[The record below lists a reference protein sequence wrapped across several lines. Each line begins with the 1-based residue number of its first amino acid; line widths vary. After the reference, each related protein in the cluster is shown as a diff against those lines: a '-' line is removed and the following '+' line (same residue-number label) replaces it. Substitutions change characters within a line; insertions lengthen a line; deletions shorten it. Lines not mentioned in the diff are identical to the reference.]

1 MLHRPPHQP
10 TAPPQSMAPQRPVG
24 QVNTAARPV
33 TAEAVLA
40 SAPGSSSGSRARA
53 LLLGALL
60 PIGIACSGGSTSDIT
75 PQPVPTG
82 RAAAVRFLNRATF
95 GASPQDTDRVAS
107 QGNRAW
113 LDSQFAMPAS
123 LMLPDLVALG
133 CGPDLPGFSYQ
144 TCPSYDPEA
153 HNARR
158 VGLWWEHAIAAPDQL
173 RQRVAFALSEILV
186 ISDQND
192 LLGQFPCTV
201 ADYHDTLSRG
211 AFGNYRDLL
220 EDVTLHPAMGAYL
233 SMAKN
238 RKEDPILGTRPDENF
253 AREVMQLF
261 SIGLSQLDASGNVVL
276 DPFGDPI
283 PTYDQQTIKEMARA
297 LTGWTYWTDFPA
309 TGNLQ
314 QFLWTY
320 PRIGR
325 MQAWPSLHDSGAK
338 TIVGGVMIPAAGT
351 PEQDLDAVLD
361 ALATHPNVGPFLS
374 KQLIQRLV
382 TSNPSPEYVARISA
396 VWDDDGMGVRG
407 NLEAVVRALLLDS
420 EALNGH
426 TTQPLT
432 FGKIREPLLRVTG
445 LWRAFEAVGTSTQ
458 LGYLA
463 NEYLGQRAQGAPH
476 VFNFFSPT
484 YTTTGLS
491 AQGLV
496 APELEITTHSKITRS
511 GNVLTYLVYEGN
523 SVTVDP
529 LFTEPVIQIAPIL
542 AKSLIVSD
550 MLDALDER
558 MCGGM
563 MSDSTRL
570 ALQTHINQVPYLVP
584 GFTNGLFRTL
594 EGISLLSISPDFA
607 IQQ

>member
-1 MLHRPPHQP
+1 MLHRPTPRLP
-10 TAPPQSMAPQRPVG
+10 APALSWP
-24 QVNTAARPV
+24 
-33 TAEAVLA
+33 
-40 SAPGSSSGSRARA
+40 RA
-53 LLLGALL
+53 LRLSALL
-60 PIGIACSGGSTSDIT
+60 PISLACSGGSASDVV
-75 PQPVPTG
+75 PAPAPTG
-82 RAAAVRFLNRATF
+82 RASAVRFLNRATF
-95 GASPQDTDRVAS
+95 GASPQDTDRVAQ
-107 QGNRAW
+107 QGHIAW
-113 LDSQFAMPAS
+113 LDSQFAMPPS
-123 LMLPDLVALG
+123 LMLPDLVAIG
-133 CGPDLPGFSYQ
+133 CAPDLPGFSYQ
-144 TCPSYDPEA
+144 TCPNYDVEA
-153 HNARR
+153 HTLGR
-158 VGLWWEHAIAAPDQL
+158 VGLWWEHALAAPDQL

-186 ISDQND
+186 VSDQNA
-192 LLGQFPCTV
+192 LLTQFPCTL
-201 ADYHDTLSRG
+201 ADYYDTLSRG

-238 RKEDPILGTRPDENF
+238 RREDPILGTRPDENF

-261 SIGLSQLDASGNVVL
+261 SIGLSQLDVSGNVVL

-297 LTGWTYWTDFPA
+297 LTGWTYWTNFPG

-314 QFLWTY
+314 EFLFTY

-325 MQAWPSLHDSGAK
+325 MQAWPSFHDSGAK
-338 TIVGGVMIPAAGT
+338 TVVGGVMIPAAGT

-361 ALATHPNVGPFLS
+361 ALATHPNVGPFIS

-396 VWDDDGMGVRG
+396 VWNDDGMGVRG
-407 NLEAVVRALLLDS
+407 NLAAVVRALLLDS

-426 TTQPLT
+426 TTHPLT

-445 LWRAFEAVGTSTQ
+445 LWRAFEAVGTSTTI
-458 LGYLA
+458 GYYAATL
-463 NEYLGQRAQGAPH
+463 LGQRAQSAPH
-476 VFNFFSPT
+476 VFNFFSPS
-484 YTTTGLS
+484 YTTTSLN

-496 APELEITTHSKITRS
+496 APELEITTHSSITRS
-511 GNVLTYLVYEGN
+511 GNILTYLVYEGN

-529 LFTEPVIQIAPIL
+529 MFAQPVIQIDPIL
-542 AKSLIVSD
+542 QRSLNVSD

-558 MCGGM
+558 MCGGV
-563 MSDSTRL
+563 MSDSTRQTL
-570 ALQTHINQVPYLVP
+570 ETHINQIPYLVP
-584 GFTNGLFRTL
+584 GFTHGLFRTL